1 MGAARMKA
9 GDLVQL
15 SAYGSRIKMNRQYRN
30 SVGLVTEFDSQY
42 AITVIWQGSTRESHH
57 IRNDLKFAK

>member
-1 MGAARMKA
+1 MGESKVKA

-15 SAYGSRIKMNRQYRN
+15 SAYGSRLKMNRQYRN
-30 SVGLVTEFDSQY
+30 SVGLVTYFDSQY

-57 IRNDLKFAK
+57 VRNDLKFAK